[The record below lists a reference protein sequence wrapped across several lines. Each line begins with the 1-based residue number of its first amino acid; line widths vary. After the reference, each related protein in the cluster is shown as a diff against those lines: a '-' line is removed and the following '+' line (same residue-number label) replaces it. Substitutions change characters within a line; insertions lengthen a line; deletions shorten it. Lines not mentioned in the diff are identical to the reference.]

1 MLLDVDR
8 MPAKI
13 PVIISTV
20 SGSGL
25 SLMDKGGHVDGMT
38 VGGVINRRGQCRTG
52 RASDTMRW

>member
-1 MLLDVDR
+1 VLLDVDR

-38 VGGVINRRGQCRTG
+38 VGGVINRRG
-52 RASDTMRW
+52 

>member
-1 MLLDVDR
+1 VLLDVDR

-25 SLMDKGGHVDGMT
+25 SLMDKGGHVDGMS
-38 VGGVINRRGQCRTG
+38 RRRRDQPERPVPHGPG
-52 RASDTMRW
+52 E